1 MTVAVRLGEDAL
13 NGPPELWRT
22 MTKRLMMTMSTIA
35 LAVTGAL
42 VPNAAFAGDDSD
54 TVSESAVSSGDR
66 GTSWECARTD
76 RGGAGGLV
84 RTDRG
89 TSWESHDTLT
99 RGTSWE

>member
-66 GTSWECARTD
+66 GTSWECAR
-76 RGGAGGLV
+76 GGAGGLV

-89 TSWESHDTLT
+89 TSWEIYDTLS

>member
-1 MTVAVRLGEDAL
+1 
-13 NGPPELWRT
+13 

-42 VPNAAFAGDDSD
+42 LPNAAFAGDGSD
-54 TVSESAVSSGDR
+54 TISESSVSSGDR
-66 GTSWECARTD
+66 

-89 TSWESHDTLT
+89 TSWEIYDTLS